1 MSNLKIINFKCFENI
16 SIPLNQLTVLAGANG
31 YGKSTAIQSLLFLRY
46 TIESDFKL
54 HENFYMTGN
63 AETNTEVSLNTGY
76 LLSLGNSA
84 QIINRNSNSTV
95 IGIEIFTSDNQISA
109 EYEANN
115 IESDLH
121 LKVKNIYE
129 NSRIEAIIK
138 KEFYYLNAE
147 RIGPRF
153 SQNLQ
158 YYDYPNA
165 GFQGEYVAQLIS
177 ERSGY
182 LAVDKERFFKET
194 SNPGLEFQV
203 NEWLNFIMPGVR
215 ISAKR
220 SNETFTAQIQI
231 ENIYT
236 KGEPIV
242 ATNIGF
248 GISYVLPIIA
258 TGLIAKKDSYF
269 IVENPEAHLHPAAQ
283 TSIGYF
289 LGMVANNGVKVVVE
303 THSDHVINGI
313 QIAVVSK
320 VIKSD
325 KVTIN
330 YFSESRS
337 ESQPNVKS
345 INLKE
350 NGELT
355 EWPKGFFDQTQIDY
369 AQLINLRRG

>member
-1 MSNLKIINFKCFENI
+1 MSDLRIINFKCFEDI
-16 SIPLNQLTVLAGANG
+16 SIPVNQLTVLAGANG
-31 YGKSTAIQSLLFLRY
+31 YGKSTAIQSILFLRH

-63 AETNTEVSLNTGY
+63 AETNTEVSLNSGY

-84 QIINRNSNSTV
+84 HIINRNSNSND
-95 IGIEIFTSDNQISA
+95 IGIGIFTLYNEIKA

-115 IESDLH
+115 LESDLY
-121 LKVKNIYE
+121 LKVKSIKADE
-129 NSRIEAIIK
+129 RREPIVK

-158 YYDYPNA
+158 YFDFPNA

-182 LAVDKERFFKET
+182 LPVDKERLFKDT
-194 SNPGLEFQV
+194 ANPGLEFQV

-231 ENIYT
+231 ENTYT
-236 KGEPIV
+236 KGEPIT

-283 TSIGYF
+283 TNIGFF

-313 QIAVVSK
+313 QIAVASK

-330 YFSESRS
+330 FFSESRS
-337 ESQPNVKS
+337 KSQPNVKS